1 MEAEERRER
10 LLRLLHQ
17 TEKPVS
23 GGNLAELL
31 GVSRQ
36 VVVHDIAILRAK
48 GEDIMATPQ
57 GYLLFA
63 GRKHKPCKVFAV
75 RHTPE
80 DIEDEL
86 KTIIACGGKV
96 LDVIVEHPL
105 YGELRGMLMLASLA
119 DLQEFMDKY
128 RSYEAKPLSA
138 LTQGVHLHSVE
149 ADSEQRLLMIEGELR
164 KKKYLLGE
172 A

>member
-1 MEAEERRER
+1 MDAEERRER
-10 LLRLLHQ
+10 LLWLLRER
-17 TEKPVS
+17 EKPVS

-57 GYLLFA
+57 GYVLFT
-63 GRKHKPCKVFAV
+63 GMKRKPCKVFAV

-80 DIEDEL
+80 EIEDEL
-86 KTIIACGGKV
+86 KTIIIYGGKV

-119 DLQEFMDKY
+119 DLQEFMTKY

-138 LTQGVHLHSVE
+138 LTGGVHLHSVE
-149 ADSEQRLLMIEGELR
+149 ADNEQRLLTIEEELR
-164 KKKYLLGE
+164 KKNYLLDE